1 MKYQPTY
8 SQNSQQSSSSN
19 TDPWA
24 QTQSSRLGR
33 RVQKRP
39 PNPSPSWLRP
49 RRRSSGCSLFGCILL
64 AGGFAIF
71 LVILAVYLALPRK
84 TNVLILGIDY
94 TQPWDWVGRSDTII
108 LTTFAPLERQ
118 ISMLSIPRDL
128 WVAIPG
134 YGENR
139 INTAHFFAESEQ
151 AGSGPYKSI
160 ETIGSNFGVKTNYYL
175 RLRFEGFKDVIDA
188 MGGVDIDLAEPM
200 AGYQP
205 GRHHL
210 SGNKALAF
218 ARHRLG
224 SDDFFRMEQ
233 GQLLIKAA
241 FRQMLL
247 PWNWPRFPAS
257 FSAFMRSIDTNIP
270 AWQLPRLGLTAL
282 LAGPGGIDNRIIE
295 REMVTPYN
303 TDQGASVLLPNWE
316 KINPLIAELFA
327 R

>member
-1 MKYQPTY
+1 M
-8 SQNSQQSSSSN
+8 
-19 TDPWA
+19 
-24 QTQSSRLGR
+24 
-33 RVQKRP
+33 
-39 PNPSPSWLRP
+39 RP
-49 RRRSSGCSLFGCILL
+49 RRRSSGCSLFGCTLL

-71 LVILAVYLALPRK
+71 LVILALYLALPRK

-160 ETIGSNFGVKTNYYL
+160 DTIRSNFGVNTNYYL
-175 RLRFEGFKDVIDA
+175 RLRFEGFKEVINA

-241 FRQMLL
+241 VRQMLL
-247 PWNWPRFPAS
+247 PWNWPRLPAI
-257 FSAFMRSIDTNIP
+257 FLAIKRSIDTNIP

-295 REMVTPYN
+295 REMVTPYT
-303 TDQGASVLLPNWE
+303 TDQGASVLMPIWE
-316 KINPLIAELFA
+316 QINPLIAELFA

>member
-1 MKYQPTY
+1 MNYQPTHNP
-8 SQNSQQSSSSN
+8 SLHQSSPPSI
-19 TDPWA
+19 DPWA
-24 QTQSSRLGR
+24 QAQVTRLGR
-33 RVQKRP
+33 RAPKRP
-39 PNPSPSWLRP
+39 PNPSPSWTRQ
-49 RRRSSGCSLFGCILL
+49 RRRSSGCSFFGCALL
-64 AGGFAIF
+64 VGGFAI
-71 LVILAVYLALPRK
+71 LLLILAVYLVFPRK

-108 LTTFAPLERQ
+108 LTTFSPLERQ

-151 AGSGPYKSI
+151 AGSGPFKSI
-160 ETIGSNFGVKTNYYL
+160 DTIQENFGVETNYYL
-175 RLRFEGFKDVIDA
+175 RLRFEGFKDVINA

-200 AGYQP
+200 AGYPP

-247 PWNWPRFPAS
+247 PWNWPRLPVS
-257 FSAFMRSIDTNIP
+257 LMAFMRSIDTNIP

-282 LAGPGGIDNRIIE
+282 LAGPSGIDNRIIE
-295 REMVTPYN
+295 REMVTPYT

-316 KINPLIAELFA
+316 QINPLLAELFA